1 LGRLLLLCLIDSLC
15 SFFFIRLFCE
25 EIDIGEDAP
34 RRIASGLR
42 EHYSLE
48 EMQGRKL
55 IVVCNLK
62 EAKLVGFVSQGMVLA
77 AKSADGK
84 VELVTPPDDAIVG
97 ERVFIEGVVNVD
109 AFSSS
114 RVKKFKVWES
124 LFAPKLQTNEDC
136 VATWD
141 GFPLLTAA
149 GRCYVPTIASSP
161 IG

>member
-1 LGRLLLLCLIDSLC
+1 LLLLCLIDSLC

-62 EAKLVGFVSQGMVLA
+62 EAKLVGFVSQGMSLLPNLPM
-77 AKSADGK
+77 GK
-84 VELVTPPDDAIVG
+84 W
-97 ERVFIEGVVNVD
+97 
-109 AFSSS
+109 S
-114 RVKKFKVWES
+114 
-124 LFAPKLQTNEDC
+124 
-136 VATWD
+136 
-141 GFPLLTAA
+141 
-149 GRCYVPTIASSP
+149 
-161 IG
+161 